1 MAQTLQTTI
10 LINAELGNGF
20 SKVGATLTELGSI
33 ASSMSDK
40 LIDFGKESVDVYRN
54 YEKSMKDAEVALST
68 TYGRNTSELSGVM
81 KNLDASATE
90 WAATTIFH
98 TDDVADAIS
107 NAAHAGWDF
116 NQIMTGIPAAMELAE
131 AGSIDLSDAVDYIV
145 KSANA
150 FGIEFDKD
158 GDNLKNFIDL
168 WTYAANSSAST
179 VEEFGDAMLK
189 MGSTMRFASDPEELM
204 TLIAVTANAGQTG
217 EAAGT
222 LIRNSIL
229 RIVAPTK
236 KATKAMGEL
245 GATSDEAAELM
256 NDQALA
262 AANARLEQA
271 GFSAYDEQ
279 GNLKSILDVY
289 RELYLAL
296 GNIAGGFDNIDKNKD
311 ALRILSSIFPT
322 RTVTEALTLIR
333 SASENYE
340 GLYDKMKKGAAS
352 GYGEYAAKTMM
363 NTLNG
368 KIETFKSKM
377 ERLKQ
382 LVGKQLAPQLEEVME
397 GVGGIVD
404 RVSEMDDG
412 KFGSLVSGL
421 EVVAASGPA
430 LLAAGGAARMIG
442 MLFTPTGAI
451 GAGATVALAAA
462 AALSKLSETDFESKF
477 GNMELDTSSISS
489 FASEVTQQFDSAM
502 DPVNQ
507 FKQAVNDSV
516 TAYEQASQTF
526 KSKLTTFVITGA
538 TLTPEDKKQ
547 LMSLGTEMYTNV
559 MTGVQN
565 STAESL
571 SYFSYLFGGDEQA
584 VGNPT
589 YQEIAKTFGKS
600 YEDSVAA
607 VETASQNLRDAMS
620 SAFEDGKVN
629 QGELEKI
636 QSYMDDYNRVVAEC
650 AQRAA
655 EKQSQIDL
663 LKTLNKYQNL
673 GLDSVQKGADEIAG
687 QRSKAAEQLDDEY
700 YTQIA
705 QLEYNNE
712 KQGVSSAETE
722 RQKEE
727 IRRQYEK
734 DRAVKLSGYDTGL
747 MNLYNTAIRGSEL
760 GDAYKGLESLAQ
772 KVMSGELSTDAAYK
786 QYKSAYG
793 TNANAGEA
801 DLGHNNVRTQI
812 SEYMADE
819 IKNLGGYDSI
829 QSSIKALQEAGDTEK
844 ASRLMTLYTMQ
855 QLNDNFA
862 NTGKTYKNLIGK
874 DTHLT
879 GADRYLNTNTGNGF
893 FSGKSDWESTYSTY
907 HQNESGDNTSSQNAT
922 QPQYDLSFDWANP
935 LPTINPNV
943 SYVAPTI
950 DTANIAADIQS
961 QVDGTTVQLNP
972 QIDTSIIEQ
981 QPAIPINIMPKT
993 DGGSAVEQL
1002 QQQGVKVDVDG
1013 DVQKLSATIDGE
1025 DGQNLMEYVD
1035 GDATDLQMSVKSED
1049 GKTLIEKVT
1058 GNASD
1063 LARIINSYNGTTIR
1077 VNIVGQRLF
1086 ADGGRATTAS
1096 IFGEAG
1102 PEWAI
1107 PESKGNRSKQL
1118 LTSAMEAS
1126 GFSWRDIY
1134 GMYGSDDK
1142 SGYADGGRATKASN
1156 FGEDG
1161 PEWAIPEEH
1170 SANTAAL
1177 INATREAIG
1186 LTWDD
1191 VLSSRN
1197 DGKKI
1202 RKFADGGRATSA
1214 SVFGEAGA
1222 EWAIPEEHSERTADL
1237 LNAARQ
1243 ASGFTWSDLLARYG
1257 GFNANPS
1264 NTATTLVYSPVIH
1277 ANDAT
1282 GVEQA
1287 LIADKER
1294 LDKWYAHRKMRDE
1307 VEVYA

>member
-20 SKVGATLTELGSI
+20 SKVGATLTELGSL
-33 ASSMSDK
+33 ARSMSDK

-68 TYGRNTSELSGVM
+68 TYGRNTSELSGGM

-116 NQIMTGIPAAMELAE
+116 NQIMTGIPAAMELAQ

-340 GLYDKMKKGAAS
+340 GLYDKMKEGAAN

-430 LLAAGGAARMIG
+430 LLAAGSAARMIG

-462 AALSKLSETDFESKF
+462 AALSNLSETDFESKF

-502 DPVNQ
+502 EPVNQ

-538 TLTPEDKKQ
+538 TLTSEDKKQ

-629 QGELEKI
+629 QEELEKI

-786 QYKSAYG
+786 QYKSTYG

-801 DLGHNNVRTQI
+801 DLGHNNIRTQI

-829 QSSIKALQEAGDTEK
+829 QSSIKALQEAGDTES

-855 QLNDNFA
+855 QLNDNFT
-862 NTGKTYKNLIGK
+862 NTGKTYKNLLGK

-879 GADRYLNTNTGNGF
+879 GADRYLNTNNGNGF

-907 HQNESGDNTSSQNAT
+907 HQNESGNNTSSQNAA
-922 QPQYDLSFDWANP
+922 QSQYDLSYDWANP
-935 LPTINPNV
+935 LPTVNPNV
-943 SYVAPTI
+943 SYVQSAPTI

-961 QVDGTTVQLNP
+961 QVDGTTVKLNP
-972 QIDTSIIEQ
+972 QIDTSTIEQ
-981 QPAIPINIMPKT
+981 QPAIPVNIMPKT

-1035 GDATDLQMSVKSED
+1035 GDATDLQMAVQSED
-1049 GKTLIEKVT
+1049 GKTLIERVT

-1086 ADGGRATTAS
+1086 ANGGRATTAS

-1107 PESKGNRSKQL
+1107 PE
-1118 LTSAMEAS
+1118 
-1126 GFSWRDIY
+1126 
-1134 GMYGSDDK
+1134 
-1142 SGYADGGRATKASN
+1142 
-1156 FGEDG
+1156 
-1161 PEWAIPEEH
+1161 
-1170 SANTAAL
+1170 
-1177 INATREAIG
+1177 
-1186 LTWDD
+1186 
-1191 VLSSRN
+1191 
-1197 DGKKI
+1197 
-1202 RKFADGGRATSA
+1202 
-1214 SVFGEAGA
+1214 
-1222 EWAIPEEHSERTADL
+1222 EHSERTADL
-1237 LNAARQ
+1237 LNAARK

-1264 NTATTLVYSPVIH
+1264 NTVTTLVYSPVIH

>member
-20 SKVGATLTELGSI
+20 SKVGATLTELGSL

-116 NQIMTGIPAAMELAE
+116 NQIMTGIPAAMELAQ

-340 GLYDKMKKGAAS
+340 GLYDKMKEGAAN

-430 LLAAGGAARMIG
+430 LLAAGSAARMIG
-442 MLFTPTGAI
+442 MLFTPTSAI

-462 AALSKLSETDFESKF
+462 AALSNLSESDFESKF

-502 DPVNQ
+502 EPVNQ

-584 VGNPT
+584 VGNST

-629 QGELEKI
+629 QEELEKI

-655 EKQSQIDL
+655 EKQSQINL

-700 YTQIA
+700 YTQVA

-712 KQGVSSAETE
+712 KQGVSSAKTE

-786 QYKSAYG
+786 QYKSTYG

-801 DLGHNNVRTQI
+801 DLGHNNIRTQI

-829 QSSIKALQEAGDTEK
+829 QSSIKALQEAGDTES

-855 QLNDNFA
+855 QLNDNFT
-862 NTGKTYKNLIGK
+862 NTGKAYKNLIGK

-879 GADRYLNTNTGNGF
+879 GADRYLNTNNGNGL

-907 HQNESGDNTSSQNAT
+907 HQNESGNNTSSQNAA
-922 QPQYDLSFDWANP
+922 QSQYDLSYDWANP
-935 LPTINPNV
+935 LPTVNPNV
-943 SYVAPTI
+943 SVQSAPTI

-961 QVDGTTVQLNP
+961 QVDGTTVKLNP
-972 QIDTSIIEQ
+972 QIDTSTIEQ
-981 QPAIPINIMPKT
+981 QPAIPVNIMPKT

-1035 GDATDLQMSVKSED
+1035 GDATDLQMAVQSED
-1049 GKTLIEKVT
+1049 GKTLIERVT

-1077 VNIVGQRLF
+1077 VNIVGHRLF
-1086 ADGGRATTAS
+1086 ANGGRATTAS

-1107 PESKGNRSKQL
+1107 PE
-1118 LTSAMEAS
+1118 
-1126 GFSWRDIY
+1126 
-1134 GMYGSDDK
+1134 
-1142 SGYADGGRATKASN
+1142 
-1156 FGEDG
+1156 
-1161 PEWAIPEEH
+1161 
-1170 SANTAAL
+1170 
-1177 INATREAIG
+1177 
-1186 LTWDD
+1186 
-1191 VLSSRN
+1191 
-1197 DGKKI
+1197 
-1202 RKFADGGRATSA
+1202 
-1214 SVFGEAGA
+1214 
-1222 EWAIPEEHSERTADL
+1222 EHSERTADL
-1237 LNAARQ
+1237 LNAARK